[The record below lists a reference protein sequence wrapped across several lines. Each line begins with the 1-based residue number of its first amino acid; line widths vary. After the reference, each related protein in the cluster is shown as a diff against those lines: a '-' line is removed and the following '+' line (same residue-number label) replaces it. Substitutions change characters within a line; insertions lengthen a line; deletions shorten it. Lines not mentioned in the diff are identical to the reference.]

1 MFKKF
6 KKVLSLSLSLL
17 LVLSVFSLS
26 FTACDDSGGSDN
38 SSGESGTGSSAPA
51 AIESGF
57 TNATN
62 VKDEGTIAVG
72 SVTIKMNYAN
82 DQDEI
87 TFPFCETRAVS
98 ISNKDIDQKT
108 ATLNRKFF
116 MSQTTVTNALM
127 AEVLQWAYDNGKFST
142 EQNAH
147 NRLTSTSVFHGN
159 QELLKFS
166 STRIGYSDGIFT
178 VNSGYENHPVVW
190 ISWYGAIM
198 FCNWLTEMRDGHT
211 NNVVYT
217 GIFKNWDHRET
228 ERRDSNTGYR
238 LPSSKE
244 QEYCARY
251 IGKTEPTE
259 GDLGNAYIAKSFN
272 GGHENL
278 TSGYYWTPGRY
289 ASGAIKEC
297 IKDDSDSE
305 AETRA
310 VGWFGEDPD
319 MGSNYELMPVAQKR
333 ANQLGLYD
341 MSGNVQEWC
350 FNEYTYTNEIQR
362 VLRLGSYLNVQLSGM
377 RLARWNTKVPNYP
390 DSGIGFRFAR
400 TK

>member
-1 MFKKF
+1 
-6 KKVLSLSLSLL
+6 
-17 LVLSVFSLS
+17 
-26 FTACDDSGGSDN
+26 
-38 SSGESGTGSSAPA
+38 
-51 AIESGF
+51 
-57 TNATN
+57 
-62 VKDEGTIAVG
+62 
-72 SVTIKMNYAN
+72 MNYAN

-87 TFPFCETRAVS
+87 TFPFCETRAVGLDD
-98 ISNKDIDQKT
+98 KYIDKKT

-142 EQNAH
+142 EENAH
-147 NRLTSTSVFHGN
+147 NRLRSTAAFHGN

-166 STRIGYSDGIFT
+166 PTIIGYSDGIFT

-251 IGKTEPTE
+251 IGKTEPTVPDGTTIPNLATE
-259 GDLGNAYIAKSFN
+259 YIAKNYN
-272 GGHENL
+272 GGHTDL
-278 TSGYYWTPGRY
+278 TSGYYWTPGLY
-289 ASGAIKEC
+289 ASGAIKDY
-297 IKDDSDSE
+297 KDE
-305 AETRA
+305 TETRA
-310 VGWFGEDPD
+310 VCWFGIDPLMQPNPIYGND
-319 MGSNYELMPVAQKR
+319 KYELMPVEQKR

-350 FNEYTYTNEIQR
+350 FDAYAYNNEIQR
-362 VLRLGSYLNVQLSGM
+362 VLQHIWFGNYYYDAW
-377 RLARWNTKVPNYP
+377 LARWSTKEPNYP